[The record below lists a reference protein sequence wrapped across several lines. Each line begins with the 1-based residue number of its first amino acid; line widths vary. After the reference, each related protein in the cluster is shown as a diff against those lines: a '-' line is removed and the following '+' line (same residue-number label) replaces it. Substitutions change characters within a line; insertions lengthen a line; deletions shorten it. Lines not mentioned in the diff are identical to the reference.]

1 MITIVEESQ
10 DSSGCHEPESSS
22 VSGCDDVGEVT
33 EFERTQKRDGRDQYL
48 YQWKAPKKRRGL
60 SKSTE
65 FRGDFDIGVYKGL
78 CILQGSKRETSK
90 H

>member
-48 YQWKAPKKRRGL
+48 YQ
-60 SKSTE
+60 
-65 FRGDFDIGVYKGL
+65 
-78 CILQGSKRETSK
+78 
-90 H
+90 